1 MHLVQGLLP
10 LPSSELTRD
19 ASTGSQKSAR

>member
-19 ASTGSQKSAR
+19 ATTGSQKSAR